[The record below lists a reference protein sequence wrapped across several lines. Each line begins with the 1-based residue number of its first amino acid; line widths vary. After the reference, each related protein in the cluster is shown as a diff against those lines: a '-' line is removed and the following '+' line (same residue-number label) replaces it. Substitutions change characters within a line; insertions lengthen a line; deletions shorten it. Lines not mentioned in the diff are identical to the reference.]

1 MHLRPRR
8 TEPVN
13 MSHLSTDRLAALG
26 DESPTAAEA
35 EHLAECASCAREREA
50 YRALVSMA
58 RAERDSIG
66 LPLTRWDSIA
76 AALADDERVA
86 ARLENASLP
95 QVVVRSRGSSFVR
108 MSMRAA
114 AAVLLVAGGLVAGRV
129 SAGARALPLSS
140 ESANAPV
147 AQTRASN
154 GHRNAVSTSVTGVS
168 DPATFASVEEARLA
182 QQRSE
187 AVYQEAAAFLAQH
200 DTTGASDGSPVAY
213 RSRLAAFDQVISTMQ
228 GAMHEAPHDPVINGY
243 YLTTL
248 GQREATLRQMNTVLP
263 VSLRANSF

>member
-1 MHLRPRR
+1 
-8 TEPVN
+8 

-26 DESPTAAEA
+26 DETPTAAEA
-35 EHLAECASCAREREA
+35 EHLAECATCARERDA

-58 RAERDSIG
+58 RAERDSMG

-76 AALADDERVA
+76 AALANDERA
-86 ARLENASLP
+86 PARLDSAPPST
-95 QVVVRSRGSSFVR
+95 VAVRTRGSSLAR
-108 MSMRAA
+108 LPMRAA
-114 AAVLLVAGGLVAGRV
+114 AAVLLVAGGLIAGRV
-129 SAGARALPLSS
+129 SAGARALPLSP
-140 ESANAPV
+140 EPAHAPL
-147 AQTRASN
+147 AQAPTTN
-154 GHRNAVSTSVTGVS
+154 GHRTTGSTSVTGVS

-248 GQREATLRQMNTVLP
+248 GQREATLRQLNTVLP